1 MRGSLKIQRA
11 VGMEFLGTAILA
23 LAIVGSGIMA
33 TNLNSDLALWLLINA
48 FSTAIGLAV
57 VIRIGMKVSGS
68 HFNPAVTL
76 VMLVTKKIEIRSSLF
91 YISAQILGAIS
102 GVTTANFIFDQKM
115 LYRSMIVR
123 SGTNLFVSEVIA
135 TAILLWIILRFPK
148 RDDLVSLYVPLW
160 IFGGILLTSST
171 AFANPAITIGR
182 VFTTS
187 RTGIAP
193 ESVIS
198 FIVAQLLGAA
208 IGLLIAR
215 NITNSKEL
223 ADNE

>member
-1 MRGSLKIQRA
+1 MKIQRA

-23 LAIVGSGIMA
+23 FAIVGSGIMA
-33 TNLNSDLALWLLINA
+33 TNLTSDTALRLLINA
-48 FSTAIGLAV
+48 ISTAVGLAV
-57 VIRIGMKVSGS
+57 VIRVGMKVSGS

-76 VMLVTKKIEIRSSLF
+76 VMLFIKKIDAQSSIF

-102 GVTTANFIFDQKM
+102 GVSTANFIFDQKV
-115 LYRSMIVR
+115 LGSSMIDR
-123 SGTNLFVSEVIA
+123 SGSNLFVSEVIA
-135 TAILLWIILRFPK
+135 TAVLLWIILRFPK
-148 RDDLVSLYVPLW
+148 RDDLVALYVPLW

-187 RTGIAP
+187 ITGIAP
-193 ESVIS
+193 ESILA
-198 FIVAQLLGAA
+198 FIIAQLIGAA

-215 NITNSKEL
+215 NITNPKGTN
-223 ADNE
+223 DNE

>member
-1 MRGSLKIQRA
+1 VKIQRA

-23 LAIVGSGIMA
+23 FAIVGSGIMA
-33 TNLNSDLALWLLINA
+33 TNLTSDTALRLLINA
-48 FSTAIGLAV
+48 ISTAVGLAV
-57 VIRIGMKVSGS
+57 VIRVGMKVSGS

-76 VMLVTKKIEIRSSLF
+76 VMLFIKKIDAQSSIF

-102 GVTTANFIFDQKM
+102 GVSTANFIFDQKV
-115 LYRSMIVR
+115 LDSSMIDR
-123 SGTNLFVSEVIA
+123 SGSNLFVSEVIA
-135 TAILLWIILRFPK
+135 TAVLLWIILRFPK
-148 RDDLVSLYVPLW
+148 RDDLVALYVPLW

-187 RTGIAP
+187 ITGIAP
-193 ESVIS
+193 ESILA
-198 FIVAQLLGAA
+198 FIIAQLIGAA

-215 NITNSKEL
+215 NITNPKGTN
-223 ADNE
+223 DNE